1 VYDRSPSVR
10 RAVPSGAGRHTDE
23 IAESRDIMPN
33 TFAKLPYLPE
43 MREEDAPAAI
53 ARIYAD
59 IKRASGTSL
68 VNLIYR
74 HLATIPGGLEWVW
87 GCTRMNWG
95 YDGLLNA
102 ASAMPSAEIVIR
114 LPVALWRTVGLSE
127 QNLGE
132 IRTLIDHYNLT
143 NAANIL
149 GVTALSRIIRDRR
162 HSSGDTTLAWAEAPH
177 RQFAAAGPPVPKLD
191 FLPPDVIELLHFL
204 NGIGEDEP
212 PAMVASL
219 FRHLTLWPGSLAVAA
234 ALLAPLSQSGELA
247 RLRRETT
254 VAAEAIADRM
264 ISPAKLDCPPPP
276 EATREAILHALD
288 LFRTTLIAKM
298 LPIGRILS
306 QALKSA

>member
-1 VYDRSPSVR
+1 
-10 RAVPSGAGRHTDE
+10 
-23 IAESRDIMPN
+23 
-33 TFAKLPYLPE
+33 

-53 ARIYAD
+53 GHIYAD

-87 GCTRMNWG
+87 GCIRMNWG

-102 ASAMPSAEIVIR
+102 AVAMPSAEIVIH

-127 QNLGE
+127 KDLGE

-143 NAANIL
+143 HTANIL
-149 GVTALSRIIRDRR
+149 GITALSHIIRDPS
-162 HSSGDTTLAWAEAPH
+162 HSSGDTKLAWTEAPH
-177 RQFAAAGPPVPKLD
+177 RQIAAATPPVPKLD
-191 FLPPDVIELLHFL
+191 SLPPDVTELLHFI
-204 NGIGEDEP
+204 NGVGEDEQ

-234 ALLAPLSQSGELA
+234 ALLTPLSQSGELA

-254 VAAEAIADRM
+254 IAAEEIADEM
-264 ISPAKLDCPPPP
+264 ISTAELNCPPPP
-276 EATREAILHALD
+276 EAAREAILHALD

-298 LPIGRILS
+298 LPVGQILS
-306 QALKSA
+306 QALEPA

>member
-1 VYDRSPSVR
+1 MPS
-10 RAVPSGAGRHTDE
+10 
-23 IAESRDIMPN
+23 

-43 MREEDAPAAI
+43 MREEDAPATI
-53 ARIYAD
+53 GRIYAD

-87 GCTRMNWG
+87 GCIRMNWG

-102 ASAMPSAEIVIR
+102 ALAMPSTEIAVH
-114 LPVALWRTVGLSE
+114 LPVALWRSVGLSE
-127 QNLGE
+127 QDLGE

-149 GVTALSRIIRDRR
+149 GVTALSRIIRDPS
-162 HSSGDTTLAWAEAPH
+162 HSSGDTKLAWAEAPQ
-177 RQFAAAGPPVPKLD
+177 RQIAAATPPVPKLD
-191 FLPPDVIELLHFL
+191 SLPPDVTDLLHFI
-204 NGIGEDEP
+204 NGVGEDEQ

-234 ALLAPLSQSGELA
+234 ALLTPLSQSGELA

-254 VAAEAIADRM
+254 VAAEEIADEM
-264 ISPAKLDCPPPP
+264 ISTAELNCPPPP
-276 EATREAILHALD
+276 EAAREAILHALD

-298 LPIGRILS
+298 LPVGQILS
-306 QALKSA
+306 QALEPA

>member
-1 VYDRSPSVR
+1 MSS
-10 RAVPSGAGRHTDE
+10 
-23 IAESRDIMPN
+23 
-33 TFAKLPYLPE
+33 TFAKLPYMPE
-43 MREEDAPAAI
+43 MREEDAPATI
-53 ARIYAD
+53 GRIYAD

-87 GCTRMNWG
+87 GCIRMNWG

-102 ASAMPSAEIVIR
+102 AVAMPSTEVVIH

-127 QNLGE
+127 QDLGE

-149 GVTALSRIIRDRR
+149 GVTALSHIIRDPS
-162 HSSGDTTLAWAEAPH
+162 HSSGDRKLAWTEAPH
-177 RQFAAAGPPVPKLD
+177 RQMAAAPPVPKLD
-191 FLPPDVIELLHFL
+191 SLPPDVTELLHFI
-204 NGIGEDEP
+204 NGVGEDEQ

-254 VAAEAIADRM
+254 ARLKR
-264 ISPAKLDCPPPP
+264 SP
-276 EATREAILHALD
+276 
-288 LFRTTLIAKM
+288 TT
-298 LPIGRILS
+298 
-306 QALKSA
+306 